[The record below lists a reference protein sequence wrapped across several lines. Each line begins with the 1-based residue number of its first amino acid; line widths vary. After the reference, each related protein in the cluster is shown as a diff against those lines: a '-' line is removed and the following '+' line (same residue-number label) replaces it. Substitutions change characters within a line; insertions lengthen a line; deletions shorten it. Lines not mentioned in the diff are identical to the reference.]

1 MIACCARIDPGTRCA
16 GSGLSSTRV
25 TGARLPSRFRS
36 GPSFEPS
43 FVPAVYFGRQ
53 RVGEMIN
60 GDARPCFGRVSNASD
75 LKRIRV
81 LLLEMSPM
89 LLDIVTNI
97 VASQDDIDVIAKAQ
111 DEPD

>member
-1 MIACCARIDPGTRCA
+1 
-16 GSGLSSTRV
+16 
-25 TGARLPSRFRS
+25 
-36 GPSFEPS
+36 
-43 FVPAVYFGRQ
+43 
-53 RVGEMIN
+53 MIN

-81 LLLEMSPM
+81 LLLEMPPM

-111 DEPD
+111 DEPDQSKFQKRATRTRSASATKGLRVPRRF